1 MVSGPLF
8 GMIVLG
14 FSCNFHNER
23 SRLVVDMI
31 RLRVCEA
38 ESAGCI

>member
-8 GMIVLG
+8 GMVVVG
-14 FSCNFHNER
+14 SSCNFHNER
-23 SRLVVDMI
+23 SRSVVDMI
-31 RLRVCEA
+31 GLRVCEA